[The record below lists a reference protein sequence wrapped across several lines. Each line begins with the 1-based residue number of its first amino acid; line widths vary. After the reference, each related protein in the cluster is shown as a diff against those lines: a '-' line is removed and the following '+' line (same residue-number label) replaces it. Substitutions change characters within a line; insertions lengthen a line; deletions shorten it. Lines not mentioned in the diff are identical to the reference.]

1 MSPRFSLAMAWRE
14 SRFSRRRLAFSAT
27 AIALGVAALV
37 AINSFRVGVTAGIRA
52 QARALLGADLE
63 LSSRQ
68 RFAPPVETL
77 LDSLTRVDVP
87 TARVTSFPSMA
98 FIPRTGLTRLVET
111 RAVQGG
117 YPFYGAIETR
127 PAGRWAALQS
137 GEQRDALVDEAVL
150 IQLDARV
157 GDTLALGEGRFVIA
171 GVVHNVPGEV
181 GLRTAFGPRVF
192 IPAAYLG
199 ETGLLRLGSIARYR
213 AYVQLP
219 DEAGLQ
225 PFINR
230 HMPLFRAHRVGFD
243 TVAEREEDL
252 TEAFSFLARFLGLV
266 GLVALLLGG
275 IGVAS
280 AVHVFIRAKL
290 ETVAVLRCLGATA
303 ATVFGVY
310 LVQTGLLGLAGA
322 AAGAA
327 LGVAVQALLPGLL
340 RDFLPLEI
348 TPAVSWGTVSAG
360 LAIGLWVALGFALLP
375 LTAVRRVA
383 PLQAIRRDFTSPD
396 RGPDRLRAAVW
407 VALATSV
414 VLLSISQ
421 APDPQIGTGLAF
433 AAALGL
439 ALGTL
444 WLAAWVATRALRRWF
459 PKRAGYVVRQGVAN
473 LFRPQNQTIA
483 VTLALGLGVFLLA
496 TLAVVQ
502 RNLHDQLS
510 LDVRPDRPNL
520 VAFDIQQDQ
529 RDGVVALLERHGLP
543 LLGLTP
549 IVPGRIAGV
558 NGRPIGPV
566 GGDSALPPGSRWAL
580 RREYRNTYRDTL
592 VASEQIVAGAWWDA
606 EREAARER
614 RDRRAGEEA
623 AKISL
628 EEGLAEE
635 LGVGVGDRI
644 TWDVQGVRLESR
656 IASLRRVQWARFEP
670 NFFVVFEPGALES
683 APQSFVLLTR
693 AADAR
698 RRAVWQRDL
707 VVGYSNVATLDL
719 SLVQATLDAIVG
731 KIVLAIR
738 FMALFCLASGAIVLV
753 GAILTSRFQRQRESV
768 LLRTI
773 GATARQIGRIQLTE
787 YVALGSLAGLMGV
800 ALGGAGG
807 WALITFLFDFSF
819 RLPAAPLAGLWLST
833 IALTTI
839 TGVLLSRDML
849 RRAPLAG
856 LLEVDR

>member
-1 MSPRFSLAMAWRE
+1 MSFRFSLAMAWRE
-14 SRFSRRRLAFSAT
+14 SRFSRRRLTFSAT

-68 RFAPPVETL
+68 RFALPIESL
-77 LDSLTRVDVP
+77 LDSLARADVP

-117 YPFYGAIETR
+117 YPFYGVIETR
-127 PAGRWAALQS
+127 PPGRWAALRS
-137 GEQRDALVDEAVL
+137 GQRPDALVDEAVL
-150 IQLDARV
+150 IQLAARV
-157 GDTLALGEGRFVIA
+157 GDTLALGEGRFVIT
-171 GVVHNVPGEV
+171 GVLVNVPGEI
-181 GLRTAFGPRVF
+181 GLRTAFGPRVY
-192 IPAAYLG
+192 IPAAYLE
-199 ETGLLRLGSIARYR
+199 ETGLLRLGSLARYR

-219 DEAGLQ
+219 DEGGRLQ

-230 HMPLFRAHRVGFD
+230 HVPLFRAHRVGFD

-303 ATVFGVY
+303 ATVFSVY
-310 LVQTGLLGLAGA
+310 LLQTGLLGLAGA
-322 AAGAA
+322 AAGAV

-348 TPAVSWGTVSAG
+348 APTVSWGTVGSG
-360 LAIGLWVALGFALLP
+360 LAIGLWVSLAFALLP
-375 LTAVRRVA
+375 LTAIRRVT
-383 PLQAIRRDFTSPD
+383 PLQAIRRDFTPPD
-396 RGPDRLRAAVW
+396 RGPDRLRAGVW
-407 VALATSV
+407 VALAVSV
-414 VLLSISQ
+414 VLLSVSQ
-421 APDPQIGTGLAF
+421 APAPAVGTGLAF
-433 AAALGL
+433 AATLGCS
-439 ALGTL
+439 LGAL
-444 WLAAWVATRALRRWF
+444 WLAAWGATRALRRWF
-459 PKRAGYVVRQGVAN
+459 PKRASYVVRQGVAN

-483 VTLALGLGVFLLA
+483 VTLAVGLGVFLLA

-529 RDGVVALLERHGLP
+529 RNGVLALVQRHRLP

-549 IVPGRIAGV
+549 IVPGRIAAV
-558 NGRPIGPV
+558 NGRAVGPAA
-566 GGDSALPPGSRWAL
+566 GDSVAPPGSRWAR

-592 VASEQIVAGAWWDA
+592 VTSEQIVAGTWWGKGGGRGRGKGDPW
-606 EREAARER
+606 RV
-614 RDRRAGEEA
+614 
-623 AKISL
+623 SV

-644 TWDVQGVRLESR
+644 IWDVQGGGSRVETR

-698 RRAVWQRDL
+698 RRAAWQRDL
-707 VVGYSNVATLDL
+707 VAGYSNVATLDL

-787 YVALGSLAGLMGV
+787 YVALGSLAGLMGI

-807 WALITFLFDFSF
+807 WALIVFLFDFSF

-839 TGVLLSRDML
+839 TGALLSRDVL
-849 RRAPLAG
+849 RRAPIAG
-856 LLEVDR
+856 LQEVDR